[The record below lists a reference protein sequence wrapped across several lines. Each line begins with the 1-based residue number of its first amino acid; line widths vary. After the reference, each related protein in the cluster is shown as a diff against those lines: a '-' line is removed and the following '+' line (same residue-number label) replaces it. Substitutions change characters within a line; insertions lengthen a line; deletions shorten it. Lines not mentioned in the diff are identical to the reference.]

1 MKRSDA
7 SMIMKIAVMSRLG
20 LSNRYAMCDG
30 CKNDCRTRLS
40 GFHFMPG
47 GRVIYER
54 EQRVRTIRGLLS
66 ALAKRIQESHSMS
79 TANLNADDDAI
90 VAATRKWLERAV
102 IGLNLC
108 PFAKSVYVKEQVRYV
123 VSNATTPEALLET
136 LMDELQRLSDT
147 PAEAVDT
154 TLLIHPFV
162 LTDFEDYNEF
172 LDVADAAVEDMQLD
186 GELQVASFHPDYQFA
201 DTDVN
206 DISNYTNR
214 APYPILHL
222 LREDSIARAVDAFP
236 DAADIFEKNIDTMER
251 LGHDGWDKLD
261 VGPAR

>member
-1 MKRSDA
+1 
-7 SMIMKIAVMSRLG
+7 
-20 LSNRYAMCDG
+20 
-30 CKNDCRTRLS
+30 
-40 GFHFMPG
+40 
-47 GRVIYER
+47 
-54 EQRVRTIRGLLS
+54 
-66 ALAKRIQESHSMS
+66 MS
-79 TANLNADDDAI
+79 TANPNADDDAI
-90 VAATRKWLERAV
+90 VAATRRWLERAV

-123 VSNATTPEALLET
+123 VSGATTPEALLEQ
-136 LMDELQRLSDT
+136 LMDELQHLSDT
-147 PAEAVDT
+147 PAEQVDT

-201 DTDVN
+201 DTDPN

-222 LREDSIARAVDAFP
+222 LREDSVDRAV
-236 DAADIFEKNIDTMER
+236 AASPEPGAIIERNVATMRE
-251 LGHDGWDKLD
+251 LGGEGFRKLLSD
-261 VGPAR
+261 QP